1 MPVAVER
8 SGLARTP
15 QVELVL
21 AACRWLADATDR
33 LALAEL
39 ARFFGS
45 DPLSNDWLNAAAAE
59 DSVAALRGRV
69 PVADELER
77 LRECVLNLTP
87 AELVDSVLAL
97 PAMMTQIEQ
106 WGDPA
111 TRFDDLEALR
121 GFAAVYENECSS
133 SGAPATLH
141 GLLLSL
147 EGADPKRQP
156 SLAKDA
162 IQVMTY
168 HGAKGLEWP
177 MTVLT
182 GLAWEPRARLFEPV
196 AEVDGELDW
205 RSPLER
211 RWIRFWPWPYGQ
223 SGKESALEV
232 AAFASE
238 HGQTAWRRAVHEDI
252 RLLYVGVTRAR
263 DYLVFAPP
271 AKGELNWLR
280 LLDDPDGAPHVVPP
294 PADDN
299 LLTVGGRTFVAHV
312 RSLAA
317 DDASEERYAQPSF
330 VRPRSAP
337 GERPPLYLRP
347 SDAEGGDWRVVERVN
362 LGGRLPID
370 GVADMAALGEALH
383 AIIAYDD
390 VSRDTGQRLAD
401 AVATL
406 TRWGVKGFAAVDAL
420 TACDR
425 LSAWLRNRWPNGSML
440 PEAPMTARF
449 GDQLVQGRIDLL
461 VNLED
466 SSAIIDHKS
475 FPGRMEQWEGHALH
489 HAPQLGLY
497 SEAVAMVS
505 GRSCGELWIHMPVV
519 GALLRVARVT
529 E

>member
-1 MPVAVER
+1 MTVPRDVCREKP
-8 SGLARTP
+8 GRTKCSLDV
-15 QVELVL
+15 Q
-21 AACRWLADATDR
+21 ATVIP
-33 LALAEL
+33 AK
-39 ARFFGS
+39 
-45 DPLSNDWLNAAAAE
+45 
-59 DSVAALRGRV
+59 RGRLPPIGHPCRV
-69 PVADELER
+69 VDRGLHCEPPTASR
-77 LRECVLNLTP
+77 TVLKIR
-87 AELVDSVLAL
+87 A
-97 PAMMTQIEQ
+97 QIEQ

-121 GFAAVYENECSS
+121 GFATAYENECAS

-147 EGADPKRQP
+147 EGADPKRPP

-205 RSPLER
+205 RAPLER

-223 SGKESALEV
+223 SGKDSALEV
-232 AAFASE
+232 AAFASDL
-238 HGQTAWRRAVHEDI
+238 GQAAWRRAVHEDI

-271 AKGELNWLR
+271 AKGTLNWLK
-280 LLDDPDGAPHVVPP
+280 LLDDPDRAPHVAPP

-299 LLTVGGRTFVAHV
+299 LLTVGDRTFVAHV
-312 RSLAA
+312 RPLAA
-317 DDASEERYAQPSF
+317 DEAPAERYAQPSF

-337 GERPPLYLRP
+337 AERSPLYLRP
-347 SDAEGGDWRVVERVN
+347 SEAQGGDWRVVERVN

-390 VSRDTGQRLAD
+390 FRRDAAQRLAD
-401 AVATL
+401 ADATL
-406 TRWGVKGFAAVDAL
+406 ARWEVKGFAAADAL
-420 TACDR
+420 IASDR
-425 LSAWLRNRWPNGSML
+425 LSDWLQDRWPHGSML
-440 PEAPMTARF
+440 PEAPVTARL

-461 VNLED
+461 VEND
-466 SSAIIDHKS
+466 HGWAIVDHKS
-475 FPGRMEQWEGHALH
+475 FPGRMDQWEDHALR

-497 SEAVAMVS
+497 GEAVTTVS
-505 GRSCGELWIHMPVV
+505 GRTCDELWIHMPVV
-519 GALLRVARVT
+519 GALLRVGRA